1 MAGKRLGLFKPHH
14 SLFSSACIAPH
25 RNIYFVPYQ
34 MKKKS
39 YRERGIEGGI
49 DRAYRE
55 STKVCLKIPKGNIKS
70 FSVKVC
76 YFYLYLSLA
85 LFHHTYCLE
94 GYHYA
99 RRRAGVKTI
108 CITTLTVWLQAL
120 CHDTLFQTI
129 QPTIITLPPL
139 CCTSLTHTHIDK
151 HTHASSLIG
160 SISCNTSTEVQEGQ
174 VCDEWREVQG
184 GPGWGKGGGGS
195 HACNCPGE
203 HSIPS

>member
-1 MAGKRLGLFKPHH
+1 M
-14 SLFSSACIAPH
+14 
-25 RNIYFVPYQ
+25 
-34 MKKKS
+34 
-39 YRERGIEGGI
+39 
-49 DRAYRE
+49 
-55 STKVCLKIPKGNIKS
+55 CLKIPKGNIKS

-76 YFYLYLSLA
+76 YFYLYLFLA

-139 CCTSLTHTHIDK
+139 CCTSPTDTHTQ
-151 HTHASSLIG
+151 THACIQPYRTHLLQHWHWGTGGTSLWWAQG
-160 SISCNTSTEVQEGQ
+160 GV
-174 VCDEWREVQG
+174 G
-184 GPGWGKGGGGS
+184 GPGWGGPLRVIVLVSTQYHLKANRQSTKLRRQGGKDPVAIGTLIGTPFS
-195 HACNCPGE
+195 KR
-203 HSIPS
+203 